1 MAIFEILVKLV
12 VNYSFEHISD
22 SRSNRDW
29 PVVINVSLFAPIE
42 NWRHSRRELPFSW
55 NNTRGNQHIE
65 EECQGRCQ
73 NTCRHF
79 TIQDVLKHLGLA
91 IQDGKLYLHQPV
103 AFLVSSLSSSF
114 RTSKKALLR
123 WDNFLKQ
130 YQQEVCILIA
140 KSCPMFAKRQVIF
153 MSPILSL
160 AINFFS
166 CWRELSSVI
175 SCQIMM
181 GIFYV
186 STRGKCVIVRV
197 FKNFDTTFGKFLSV
211 NCSIA
216 VLKPAGCIFQRFGGR
231 EIFRLLTCFIVSMQ
245 VK

>member
-1 MAIFEILVKLV
+1 MAPLSPGASIQLEQYQRKSAYWRRMPGALPEYLPPFYHPRCLKTSWTCHPRWQIIFT
-12 VNYSFEHISD
+12 S
-22 SRSNRDW
+22 
-29 PVVINVSLFAPIE
+29 
-42 NWRHSRRELPFSW
+42 
-55 NNTRGNQHIE
+55 
-65 EECQGRCQ
+65 
-73 NTCRHF
+73 
-79 TIQDVLKHLGLA
+79 
-91 IQDGKLYLHQPV
+91 V